1 MIKKAFDYLSTHGI
15 ILMIGGFVIAIV
27 SLLVYMQT
35 RFYGSA
41 LPKIAFGCTI
51 TGFVIYAIGRFIVAT
66 NRHRKRPVN
75 SHVVS
80 TDGKEKSKE

>member
-1 MIKKAFDYLSTHGI
+1 MIKKAYDYISTHGI

-41 LPKIAFGCTI
+41 LPKISFGCTI
-51 TGFVIYAIGRFIVAT
+51 TGFVIYVIGRFFVAT
-66 NRHRKRPVN
+66 HQRRKRPVT
-75 SHVVS
+75 SQDAS